1 MLDVVIKY
9 NPYKVISTI
18 TVDGETPKANSKI
31 KQFLN
36 QRFQMWVDQI
46 PALLA
51 EEYNDDEFDLTFYGT
66 ELDYQD
72 LLSALKAEEKNGL
85 KFTAKKM
92 AAKEFG
98 DKEKDI
104 RELFGRV
111 QELPFEEL
119 QSPAVANAFE
129 LAFNE
134 LLEVNVVATMSAGK
148 STLINA
154 S

>member
-72 LLSALKAEEKNGL
+72 LLSALKTEEKNGL

-92 AAKEFG
+92 AAK
-98 DKEKDI
+98 
-104 RELFGRV
+104 
-111 QELPFEEL
+111 LP
-119 QSPAVANAFE
+119 V
-129 LAFNE
+129 
-134 LLEVNVVATMSAGK
+134 
-148 STLINA
+148 
-154 S
+154 